1 MDLRGVYIIQI
12 YMLRNFLIV
21 LLYMNNLILTRSH
34 LTFIKEMK
42 NSLKNE
48 FEMLYLVLLQYILG
62 LYIWNMDDGILI
74 YQPKYATYLLA

>member
-12 YMLRNFLIV
+12 YMLRTFLIV
-21 LLYMNNLILTRSH
+21 VLYMNNLILTRSH

-48 FEMLYLVLLQYILG
+48 FEMLYLGLLQYILG
-62 LYIWNMDDGILI
+62 L
-74 YQPKYATYLLA
+74 